1 MDRACHWL
9 CHNHSSDGPYFVSF
23 NLSNEVFLVTPIPSD
38 CFDVKVEWI
47 NLVVLN
53 RSIALIS
60 YHENMTT
67 FHISILGEPNM
78 KESWTIHFTAGPL
91 ACVGS
96 YQSGDQGGNIFLRK
110 R

>member
-1 MDRACHWL
+1 M
-9 CHNHSSDGPYFVSF
+9 
-23 NLSNEVFLVTPIPSD
+23 FLVTPIPSD

-53 RSIALIS
+53 RFIALIS

-67 FHISILGEPNM
+67 FHISILGEPDM
-78 KESWTIHFTAGPL
+78 KESWTIHFTVGLL

-96 YQSGDQGGNIFLRK
+96 YQSRDQGGNIFLKK